1 MGGRGRRRGGLGGAL
16 GPLRERG
23 GRLMRSSSLFH
34 PAPRTW
40 WTSSPSSAKE
50 GIKRK
55 SRQVSDN
62 FSYST
67 FKRSHAAER

>member
-1 MGGRGRRRGGLGGAL
+1 MGGRGGRRGGLGGAL
-16 GPLRERG
+16 GHLRERG
-23 GRLMRSSSLFH
+23 GRLMRNPSLLH

-40 WTSSPSSAKE
+40 WTRPSSSAKE
-50 GIKRK
+50 GVKRK